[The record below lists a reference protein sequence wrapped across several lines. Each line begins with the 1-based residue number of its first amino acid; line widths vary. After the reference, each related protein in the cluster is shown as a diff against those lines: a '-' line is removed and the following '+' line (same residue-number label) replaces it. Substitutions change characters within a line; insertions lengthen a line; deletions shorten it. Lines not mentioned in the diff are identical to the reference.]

1 MACSSESFIIAD
13 FIKGVMMSRNEAQG
27 LVDKMN
33 LVLKT
38 TPFPKAVM
46 LDEYDRL
53 MRTLRGEGWNTKVV
67 NLTFLRGQINATLCL
82 AEREVR

>member
-1 MACSSESFIIAD
+1 ML
-13 FIKGVMMSRNEAQG
+13 SRKEAQC

-38 TPFPKAVM
+38 TSFPKAVM

-67 NLTFLRGQINATLCL
+67 NLTLFRGQINATLCL
-82 AEREVR
+82 AEREV